1 MKPVYQPLSGLQRA
15 VLIGVGTTT
24 LGFGIAGMFLPGVP
38 TTIFL
43 LITVGCYARSSER
56 LYVWL
61 VTRPWLQK
69 PLATVFRFKERGTLP
84 LRVKLI
90 AQSVAWSSFILTVF
104 SGAGLF
110 AQIFT
115 LALAVTCSVVM
126 AVIKTDGADA
136 PMRVWRATPFD
147 IARRLGLS
155 AAASALG
162 GLIWGIG
169 SQVILRLVANIADQQ
184 APFDPSVAL
193 MALAVTTIL
202 GALVGLVY
210 AGIYPRL
217 PKNQWLHGTTF
228 GLAVM
233 LTLGTIAYFT
243 PYVQAEIAQ
252 VSLQWRGW
260 IIPLFIPN
268 FIIYGL
274 VTRLT
279 FGRLSRDP
287 SARSSR
293 DE

>member
-110 AQIFT
+110 AQMFT
-115 LALAVTCSVVM
+115 LAFAATCSVVM
-126 AVIKTDGADA
+126 AIIKTDDADV
-136 PMRVWRATPFD
+136 PMRVWRATPAD
-147 IARRLGLS
+147 IARRLGLG
-155 AAASALG
+155 AAAGALG

-169 SQVILRLVANIADQQ
+169 SQVILRLVANVADQHSR
-184 APFDPSVAL
+184 FDPVATL
-193 MALAVTTIL
+193 MTLLTATII
-202 GALVGLVY
+202 GGLVGLIY
-210 AGIYPRL
+210 AGVYPRL
-217 PKNQWLHGTTF
+217 PKNQWLHGIAF

-233 LTLGTIAYFT
+233 LTLGVIAYFT
-243 PYVQAEIAQ
+243 PYIQAEIAQ
-252 VSLQWRGW
+252 VGPQWRGW

-287 SARSSR
+287 AVRSSR